1 MEDLL
6 FAGHWLVFM
15 LLALVVFYRVVERWL
30 VEVLIVN
37 YWTCSECSLRRT
49 VETLNPVLA

>member
-15 LLALVVFYRVVERWL
+15 LLALVVFYGL
-30 VEVLIVN
+30 VSVG
-37 YWTCSECSLRRT
+37 SSKF
-49 VETLNPVLA
+49 